1 MSVKPPADV
10 DPADL
15 FLTLIEPRPTRDL
28 SFRLPE
34 LPDVV
39 LGVRAIGAAAYER
52 SVRAGASHLLA
63 AVLTADGLPAFESA
77 TEAAFLDAEAQRD
90 LLVEASDALDRVCPL
105 YRRIDFPAWEL
116 ALKRGAQALP
126 SVTRGFVSCV
136 DIIPTFGRE
145 PLKREHPE
153 RYWGIPPADL
163 LDGHW
168 LAFRAAVD
176 VLYR

>member
-15 FLTLIEPRPTRDL
+15 FLTLIEARPTRDL

-39 LGVRAIGAAAYER
+39 LGVRAINASTYER
-52 SVRAGASHLLA
+52 SLRAGASHLLH
-63 AVLTADGLPAFESA
+63 AVLTADGLPAFGSPE
-77 TEAAFLDAEAQRD
+77 EAAFLDAETQRD
-90 LLVEASDALDRVCPL
+90 LLVAASDALDRVCPL
-105 YRRIDFPAWEL
+105 YRRIDLSAWEL

-126 SVTRGFVSCV
+126 WVVRGFVSCV
-136 DIIPTFGRE
+136 DIVPTMGRE

-153 RYWGIPPADL
+153 RYWGIAPSEL

-168 LAFRAAVD
+168 LAFRAASD
-176 VLYR
+176 LLYR